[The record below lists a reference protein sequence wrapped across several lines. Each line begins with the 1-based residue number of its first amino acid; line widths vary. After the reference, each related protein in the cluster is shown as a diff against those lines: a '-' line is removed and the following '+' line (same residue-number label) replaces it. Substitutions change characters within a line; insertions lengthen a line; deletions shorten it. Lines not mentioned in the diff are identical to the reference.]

1 MGGRGVEGGERGV
14 RRGWREVSQNA
25 VLSLFPL

>member
-1 MGGRGVEGGERGV
+1 MGGREGGERGV
-14 RRGWREVSQNA
+14 RSGWREVSQDA